1 MMEVKVKRYKV
12 NIEGKTVQITA
23 QNLEDAIEQIKK
35 RNIETATREIRICEI
50 DENLEAYN
58 RFK

>member
-1 MMEVKVKRYKV
+1 MEVKVKRYKV

-23 QNLEDAIEQIKK
+23 ENLEDAIEQIKK

-50 DENLEAYN
+50 DQNLEAYN
-58 RFK
+58 RLK